1 MVLKSERSGKMAAAI
16 ELKKKVC
23 VEVGNSKYDIEKIT
37 KSVNADFA
45 KKNKGV
51 TLKNIDIY
59 VKPEDG
65 KAYYVANGG
74 KITGDIAI

>member
-1 MVLKSERSGKMAAAI
+1 MAAAI

>member
-1 MVLKSERSGKMAAAI
+1 MAAAI

-23 VEVGNSKYDIEKIT
+23 VEVGSSKYDIEKIT
-37 KSVNADFA
+37 KNVNADFA